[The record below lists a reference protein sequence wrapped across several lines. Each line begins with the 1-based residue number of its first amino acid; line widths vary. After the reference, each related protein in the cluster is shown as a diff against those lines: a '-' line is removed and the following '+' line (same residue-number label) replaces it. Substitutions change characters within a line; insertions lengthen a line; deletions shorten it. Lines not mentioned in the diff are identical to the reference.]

1 MLTHPKQPK
10 KTTTSGPEPGFSGP
24 RTWVWARCGHFGGC
38 FVRPDVVMFVA
49 QHQGFGPDVFILKCS
64 SRKSR
69 RDHEHRGVLTL
80 RLDRPHVPSA
90 WRRRCRPLP
99 LGLKIR
105 QRRRGPGRSPS
116 LLEVYLYKGWR
127 HHRRPPNP
135 VHHRTSVSPRAPP
148 GPHPETAP
156 KFTRA
161 PTANPHGTEGFLRH
175 FWGPQ
180 EPPKCAS

>member
-38 FVRPDVVMFVA
+38 FVRPDVVMFVLILLGEV
-49 QHQGFGPDVFILKCS
+49 HTKSDHIWPNPIVVGPDVFILKCS
-64 SRKSR
+64 NWISR
-69 RDHEHRGVLTL
+69 RHHEHRGVFLG
-80 RLDRPHVPSA
+80 LDRPHVPSA
-90 WRRRCRPLP
+90 WRRRASSDLRFSP
-99 LGLKIR
+99 
-105 QRRRGPGRSPS
+105 GPPGPS
-116 LLEVYLYKGWR
+116 I
-127 HHRRPPNP
+127 
-135 VHHRTSVSPRAPP
+135 